1 MSTDSEDSYSIPSE
15 PEKKTTVI
23 SFLNE
28 ENRWLLAKKFIEEQ
42 GLSRQHLDSYNRF
55 IDEMLQEIIDEQDEV
70 ELSIKDVKFKLGKL
84 EVLKPI
90 SREADGSEIEITPF
104 EARVRNITYAAPMY
118 LEISL
123 YENGI
128 ESVQE
133 KVYIGDLP
141 VMVKSKLDPIS
152 SLSPEELIKIN
163 EDPYDPGG
171 YFIINGTEKVL
182 VAQED
187 MVTNRILVDEGK
199 PNSNILYSAKVI
211 SSTGSYRISIV
222 LDYHKDGTMSV
233 SFGGIPGKVPFAI
246 LMRALGFESDKDI
259 AYAVSLH
266 PEVQNHLLPSLEVAK
281 EIITTDDALDYIGGR
296 VAIGQTREVRIE
308 RARQILDK
316 YFMPHLGSTPVSRKD
331 KGYFLAQM
339 AAAVLELHLGWRQ
352 PDDRDHYGNKR
363 LKLAGDLLATLFRSA
378 LKSFVK
384 DLKYQA
390 EKSLGR
396 NRRFKISGIVR
407 PDVLTE
413 KMRHALATGTWVGG
427 KTGVSQLLDRTNWMS
442 MLSHLRRV
450 VSPLSRSQPLFKARD
465 LHGTQWGRMC
475 PFETPEGP
483 NCGLVKSLSLLTYIT
498 VGIDERKVKQTLL
511 KLGVVPLDEAVKESA
526 EKGENKYLGW
536 SKVILNG
543 KLIGFVAD
551 GEKLAKSIRQLR
563 RRGELHHEVNV
574 AFISHENVREVYV
587 NTDPGRIRRPL
598 ILLKNGKPL
607 ITKRDIDQL
616 KKGEKKFSDLVKEGK
631 IEYLDADEEEN
642 AYIALSPQD
651 LLNENAADYTHLEV
665 WVPGIFGTSA
675 STIPYADHNQ
685 SPRNVY
691 QSAMVKQALGLYAA
705 NFTMRTDSRAHL
717 LHHPERPLV
726 QTKPLGVIGYN
737 DRPAGQNAVV
747 AIMSFTGY
755 NIEDALIFN
764 KSSVER
770 GFMRSTFY
778 RLYVTEEKKYPGGQ
792 EDKIEIPESGVKG
805 YRGVEIYR
813 KLDPDG
819 IISPEVEVKDGE
831 ALIGKT
837 SPPRFLE
844 EFREYG
850 FGANVR
856 KDTSVTIRYG
866 ERGVVDSVFLSE
878 TQEGDKLVKVRVR
891 DYRIPEIGDKFASR
905 HGQKGVIGMLI
916 PQYDMPYTEEGI
928 VPDIIINPHAFPS
941 RMTLGQLLETLA
953 GKTAALTGKFV
964 DATPFSKE
972 PVEEIKLRLLKKGFS
987 PDGREVM
994 YDGRTGEVI
1003 GKPIMI
1009 GIVYYQ
1015 RLHHIVA
1022 DKFHARARGPVQL
1035 LTRQPTE
1042 GRAREGG
1049 LRFGEMERD
1058 VLIGHGTAML
1068 LRERLLES
1076 SDKTIVYVCSKCGHI
1091 GWYDRN
1097 RNVYVCPVHGDK
1109 GEMHP
1114 VEIAY
1119 GFKLLLQEM
1128 MSMGIMP
1135 RLKVSDFIGE

>member
-1 MSTDSEDSYSIPSE
+1 MSTDQEASTGPAESSKKPSE
-15 PEKKTTVI
+15 L

-28 ENRWLLAKKFIEEQ
+28 ENRWLLARKFIEEQ

-55 IDEMLQEIIDEQDEV
+55 VGEMLQEIVDEQGEV
-70 ELSIKDVKFKLGKL
+70 ELSVKDLKFKLGKL
-84 EVLKPI
+84 EVLKPV

-123 YENGI
+123 VENGI
-128 ESVQE
+128 ESTKE
-133 KVYIGDLP
+133 RVYIGDLP
-141 VMVKSKLDPIS
+141 VMVKSKLDPYG
-152 SLSPEELIKIN
+152 SLSTEELVKIN

-199 PNSNILYSAKVI
+199 PNTNILYSAKLI
-211 SSTGSYRISIV
+211 SSTGSYRISIM
-222 LDYHKDGTMSV
+222 LDLHKDGTMSV
-233 SFGGIPGKVPFAI
+233 SFGGIPGKVPFAV
-246 LMRALGFESDKDI
+246 LMRALGFESDRDI

-281 EIITTDDALDYIGGR
+281 EIMTTEDALDYLGGR

-308 RARQILDK
+308 RAEQIIDK
-316 YFMPHLGSTPVSRKD
+316 YFLPHLGSSKANRKD

-339 AAAVLELHLGWRQ
+339 ASMVLELYLGWRE

-363 LKLAGDLLATLFRSA
+363 LKLAGDLLATLYRSA

-390 EKSLGR
+390 EKSLAR

-413 KMRHALATGTWVGG
+413 KLRHSLATGAWVGG

-498 VGIDERKVKQTLL
+498 VGIDEKKVKQTIM
-511 KLGVVPLDEAVKESA
+511 KLGIISLDDAIKESL
-526 EKGENKYLGW
+526 ERGESKYADW

-543 KLIGFVAD
+543 KLIGFVQD
-551 GEKLAKSIRQLR
+551 GEKFAKSIRQMR
-563 RRGELHHEVNV
+563 RKGEIHHEVNV
-574 AFISHENVREVYV
+574 AYLQHGNVKEVYV
-587 NTDPGRIRRPL
+587 NTDAGRIRRPL
-598 ILLKNGKPL
+598 IILRNGKPL
-607 ITKRDIDQL
+607 ITKKDIDQL
-616 KKGEKKFSDLVKEGK
+616 KKGEKSFSDLVKEGK
-631 IEYLDADEEEN
+631 IEYIDADEEEN
-642 AYIALSPQD
+642 TYIALNVSD
-651 LLNENAADYTHLEV
+651 LLKEGAEEFTHLEV

-685 SPRNVY
+685 SPRNTY
-691 QSAMVKQALGLYAA
+691 QSAMVKQALGLYSA
-705 NFTMRTDSRAHL
+705 NFTMRTDSRAHV
-717 LHHPERPLV
+717 LHQPEKPLV
-726 QTKPLGVIGYN
+726 QTNALDVIGYN
-737 DRPAGQNAVV
+737 NRPAGQNAVV

-764 KSSVER
+764 KSSTER
-770 GFMRSTFY
+770 GFLRSTFF
-778 RLYVTEEKKYPGGQ
+778 RLYSTEEKKYPGGQ
-792 EDKIEIPESGVKG
+792 EDKIEVPESGVKG
-805 YRGVEIYR
+805 YRGIEIYR
-813 KLDPDG
+813 KLDSDG

-866 ERGVVDSVFLSE
+866 EKGVVDSVFITE

-905 HGQKGVIGMLI
+905 HGQKGVIGLLI
-916 PQYDMPYTEEGI
+916 PQYDMPYTEDGV

-953 GKTAALTGKFV
+953 GKTAALTGKLV
-964 DATPFSKE
+964 NATPFSKE
-972 PVEEIKLRLLKKGFS
+972 PIEEIKLRLLNKGYS

-994 YDGRTGEVI
+994 YDGRTGEVL

-1015 RLHHIVA
+1015 RLHHLVS

-1076 SDKTIVYVCSKCGHI
+1076 SDKTTVYVCNKCGHI

-1097 RNVYVCPVHGDK
+1097 RNTYVCPVHGDK
-1109 GEMHP
+1109 GDMHP
-1114 VEIAY
+1114 VEMAY